1 MIITA
6 VSHHPAIV
14 GVLQLYYHHIGY
26 VCMIV
31 LGRNVTF
38 GLAPAKK
45 RVFPVSYKIH
55 AFSVF
60 LVVITHKTSL
70 K

>member
-6 VSHHPAIV
+6 VSHHPAIA
-14 GVLQLYYHHIGY
+14 GVLQLYYHHVGY
-26 VCMIV
+26 VCMVV
-31 LGRNVTF
+31 LSQHITF
-38 GLAPAKK
+38 ALALAKK
-45 RVFPVSYKIH
+45 RVFPVFYKIH
-55 AFSVF
+55 VFSVF